1 MFTQYISSLSRKITL
16 LFIAFTLSLSVLSV
30 KATPCELLKVVDA
43 DTLLVNKIIDKSKKE
58 EIKIRLLGVD
68 APEFTQELWG
78 KRAREFVV
86 AELARAEALDYELD
100 HDKKDRYG
108 RTLAYV
114 FYTVSDKQLKA
125 KKKKLLN
132 EELLRNGFAELYMNK
147 ENSKYSRVL
156 KSAEA
161 SARFSQINIWQKQ
174 GGLEMSPSKFRKSK
188 KKPAK

>member
-30 KATPCELLKVVDA
+30 KAIPCELLKVVDA

>member
-1 MFTQYISSLSRKITL
+1 MFTQYLLSLSRKFTL
-16 LFIAFTLSLSVLSV
+16 LFLALALSSSVLIV
-30 KATPCELLKVVDA
+30 KATPCELIKVVDA
-43 DTLLVNKIIDKSKKE
+43 DTLVVNKIIDKSKKE
-58 EIKIRLLGVD
+58 EIRIRLLGVD

-86 AELARAEALDYELD
+86 AELARAEALDFELD
-100 HDKKDRYG
+100 HDKKDKYG
-108 RTLAYV
+108 RTLAYI

-188 KKPAK
+188 KKKTK

>member
-1 MFTQYISSLSRKITL
+1 MFTQYLLSLSRKFTL
-16 LFIAFTLSLSVLSV
+16 LFLALALSSSVLIV
-30 KATPCELLKVVDA
+30 KATPCELIKVVDA
-43 DTLLVNKIIDKSKKE
+43 DTLVVNKIIDKSKKE
-58 EIKIRLLGVD
+58 EIRIRLLGVD

-86 AELARAEALDYELD
+86 AELARAEALDFELD
-100 HDKKDRYG
+100 HDKKDKYG

-188 KKPAK
+188 KKKTK

>member
-1 MFTQYISSLSRKITL
+1 MLI
-16 LFIAFTLSLSVLSV
+16 V
-30 KATPCELLKVVDA
+30 KATPCELIKVVDA
-43 DTLLVNKIIDKSKKE
+43 DTLVVNKIIDKSKKE
-58 EIKIRLLGVD
+58 EIRIRLLGVD

-86 AELARAEALDYELD
+86 AELARAEALDFELD
-100 HDKKDRYG
+100 HDKKDKYG

-188 KKPAK
+188 KKKTK

>member
-1 MFTQYISSLSRKITL
+1 MFTQYISSLSRKFTL
-16 LFIAFTLSLSVLSV
+16 LILALTLSLSVLSV
-30 KATPCELLKVVDA
+30 KATPCELIKVVDA

-114 FYTVSDKQLKA
+114 FYTVSDKQLNA